1 MLEMSYTD
9 VRTGVRK
16 FVLVAA
22 VLVAVAVLPMGA
34 AACSSDE
41 DGSSDTEE
49 TTASSA
55 DSTSTTGEPV
65 TELMPPKDKTDE
77 SGNEDGESGSSG
89 SDSSGSGSSDSSG
102 SSDDGN
108 RTVVVGGKTADE
120 YDEQIPELEA
130 QLEGDPENPD
140 LLLEL
145 AVAQFNTQRYTA
157 AAETYEK
164 LLEIEDDPMMRNNY
178 ANVLREWGKTDQ
190 AIAEYRRALED
201 DPTLSVAY
209 INLAS
214 VLNRNGESEEALQVV
229 DEGLAQVPE
238 EDKSRLESL
247 KDKLLEE

>member
-1 MLEMSYTD
+1 MSYID

-16 FVLVAA
+16 FVSVAA
-22 VLVAVAVLPMGA
+22 VLIAVVALSMGA

-55 DSTSTTGEPV
+55 ASTSTSTTGEPV
-65 TELMPPKDKTDE
+65 TELMPPQDKVDE

-89 SDSSGSGSSDSSG
+89 SGSSGSDSSSSSG
-102 SSDDGN
+102 SSGDGN
-108 RTVVVGGKTADE
+108 RTVVVGGKTAEE
-120 YDEQIPELEA
+120 YNEQIPELEA
-130 QLEGDPENPD
+130 QLEEDPENAD

-157 AAETYEK
+157 AAETYQK

-201 DPTLSVAY
+201 DPTLTVAY

-229 DEGLAQVPE
+229 DEGLAQVSE